1 MLCAA
6 AIRTYVSP
14 RLPPYGNY
22 EEKSLKMRYS
32 ALTFFAAVSLALTMA
47 GAVTWAQERNWQRER
62 NYQQEQRNN
71 RNAWPSERLNPQAQQ
86 RNVPGEFDYYA
97 LVLSWSPSYCSEARS
112 GDDETQCNRRDGRR
126 FNFILHGLWP
136 QYNRGYPE
144 SCRTARRPFVPQ
156 PLIDSMLDIMPSQR
170 LIIHE
175 YRKHGTCSGLSPEDY
190 FQTARSMIAAI
201 RIPDKYQNPIE
212 ALFVSPDQLK
222 ADIVRA
228 NPDLAPDMIAVACG
242 GAGNRLKEIRIC
254 FSKDGAP
261 QSCGSNEDQR
271 RLCSSNRMFVPP
283 VRSTAR
289 DENYSGSDR
298 KAPPS
303 SRPNPLPAPRMIDDD
318 QNI

>member
-1 MLCAA
+1 MRPVALKFLAA
-6 AIRTYVSP
+6 TVC
-14 RLPPYGNY
+14 
-22 EEKSLKMRYS
+22 
-32 ALTFFAAVSLALTMA
+32 ALTIA
-47 GAVTWAQERNWQRER
+47 GATSFAQDRNWNRERNWENKQR
-62 NYQQEQRNN
+62 QD

-97 LVLSWSPSYCSEARS
+97 LVLSWSPSYCSGTNS

-144 SCRTARRPFVPQ
+144 SCRTSRRPFVPQ
-156 PLIDSMLDIMPSQR
+156 PLIDSMLDIMPSSR
-170 LIIHE
+170 LVIHE
-175 YRKHGTCSGLSPEDY
+175 YRKHGTCSGLSPEGY
-190 FQTARSMIAAI
+190 YETARRMFESI
-201 RIPDKYQNPIE
+201 RIPDRYRNPME
-212 ALFVSPDQLK
+212 VLFMSPDQVE
-222 ADIVRA
+222 ADIIRA
-228 NPDLAPDMIAVACG
+228 NPDLRPDMLAVACG

-254 FSKDGAP
+254 FSKDGKP
-261 QSCGSNEDQR
+261 QSCGSNEEQR

-303 SRPNPLPAPRMIDDD
+303 SRRNPLPAPRMIEDDR
-318 QNI
+318 NI

>member
-1 MLCAA
+1 L
-6 AIRTYVSP
+6 
-14 RLPPYGNY
+14 GGH
-22 EEKSLKMRYS
+22 EEKTLKMRHS
-32 ALTFFAAVSLALTMA
+32 ALKFFAAAALALTMA
-47 GAVTWAQERNWQRER
+47 GAASLAQEGNQERNWERER
-62 NYQQEQRNN
+62 DWKQQQRNN

-97 LVLSWSPSYCSEARS
+97 LVLSWSPSYCSDARS

-144 SCRTARRPFVPQ
+144 SCHTSRRPFVPQ
-156 PLIDSMLDIMPSQR
+156 PLIDSMLDIMPSSR
-170 LIIHE
+170 LVIHE
-175 YRKHGTCSGLSPEDY
+175 YRKHGTCSGLSPEGY
-190 FQTARSMIAAI
+190 YQTARRMFERI
-201 RIPDKYQNPIE
+201 RIPDKYKNPME
-212 ALFVSPDQLK
+212 ALFMSPDQVE
-222 ADIVRA
+222 ADIIRA
-228 NPDLAPDMIAVACG
+228 NPELSPDMLAVACG

-261 QSCGSNEDQR
+261 QRCGSNEDQR

-303 SRPNPLPAPRMIDDD
+303 SRPNPLPAPRMIDGDR
-318 QNI
+318 NI